1 MVAII
6 INTAVMVSTMDF
18 GTPEDCCIASDP
30 DFRTAAENAYRAV
43 LDPNCNPLPLPKE
56 RYDEWKDLELSFN
69 PKEMFS

>member
-1 MVAII
+1 MELDPNGNVTKAEIVDS
-6 INTAVMVSTMDF
+6 NRM
-18 GTPEDCCIASDP
+18 ASDP